1 MACTTEWRAAGAI
14 LSTCSLPH
22 ASATRVAVHL
32 TYQAATC
39 LTWLQRSRVKLGQWL
54 RGSTQSVDVRELR
67 QLMERLKCHELVTY
81 RNLEDIL
88 HSGKMPGLVF
98 SPDLSRAN
106 PALLC
111 LMHFSRSASV
121 AACTSVPTHMN
132 ALLQVS
138 SMSKNQPAQEP
149 LDQNCVAGDVEEVW
163 WLFDSG
169 APYLAEVF
177 KGGAVPAGRLPHR
190 SSIQGKHVARVRLSR
205 VRLGRVRLGR
215 RHSFIKLLARSARI
229 ILLTAWYPTWGG
241 SREVSGYFDRP
252 AVWRAGHQQLRRL
265 VPMLVSGPALAAQK
279 HVKKSAPRASKQP
292 LCITCAR
299 ERRSWRVGRWTWLR

>member
-1 MACTTEWRAAGAI
+1 
-14 LSTCSLPH
+14 
-22 ASATRVAVHL
+22 
-32 TYQAATC
+32 
-39 LTWLQRSRVKLGQWL
+39 VKLGQWL

-67 QLMERLKCHELVTY
+67 QLMERLKCHELDTY

-88 HSGKMPGLVF
+88 HSGKIPGLLF

-132 ALLQVS
+132 APLPVS
-138 SMSKNQPAQEP
+138 SMSKNQPAQQP
-149 LDQNCVAGDVEEVW
+149 FDQNCVAGGVGEVW

-177 KGGAVPAGRLPHR
+177 KGGAVPAGRLPHMDR
-190 SSIQGKHVARVRLSR
+190 SSIQGKHVARV
-205 VRLGRVRLGR
+205 LGR

-229 ILLTAWYPTWGG
+229 ILFTAWYAANLAWG
-241 SREVSGYFDRP
+241 SSCEASKYSDRH
-252 AVWRAGHQQLRRL
+252 AVWHAGHQQLRRL
-265 VPMLVSGPALAAQK
+265 VPMLISDRALTAQK
-279 HVKKSAPRASKQP
+279 HVKKSAPRATKQP
-292 LCITCAR
+292 HCITCAR
-299 ERRSWRVGRWTWLR
+299 ERRFWRVGRWT